1 MKQVSVLFGL
11 FLSMAGLNACMS
23 QKSEVKKME
32 KEQSVKEKEID
43 TKTESATFG
52 AGCFWCVEAC
62 FADLKGVISVTSGYS
77 GGHKKNPTYKEVCE
91 GTTGHAEVACIVFD
105 PAIISFEELLE
116 VFWFVHDPTT
126 LNRQGND
133 IGTQY
138 RSVVFYHSDEQK
150 RLAELYKNKLNESGA
165 FDSPVVTEI
174 SPLKNYYAAEDYHQN
189 YFENNPENP
198 YCNAVVRPKV
208 EKFRK
213 VFKDRLK
220 K

>member
-1 MKQVSVLFGL
+1 
-11 FLSMAGLNACMS
+11 
-23 QKSEVKKME
+23 
-32 KEQSVKEKEID
+32 
-43 TKTESATFG
+43 
-52 AGCFWCVEAC
+52 
-62 FADLKGVISVTSGYS
+62 YS

-91 GTTGHAEVACIVFD
+91 GTTGHAEVARIVFD

-150 RLAELYKNKLNESGA
+150 RLAELYKNKLNESEA

-174 SPLKNYYAAEDYHQN
+174 S
-189 YFENNPENP
+189 
-198 YCNAVVRPKV
+198 
-208 EKFRK
+208 
-213 VFKDRLK
+213 
-220 K
+220 